1 MFEIA
6 DLISTLSEHAELISK
21 LLVNLV
27 GVFVGVYLALR
38 MDRRE
43 RKKIENE
50 ERRRISNGL
59 ISELKFNLKRLRSG
73 DKITLYEIGGVKR
86 ESLLTRFNT
95 AVLKSVINS
104 GKMILLDAD
113 IQSTLSN
120 IDQILSLCEMTTNRV
135 MSFVTSI
142 DRVLKKNERKQ
153 VLNWLVENLEAQY
166 KALEDIIPDT
176 IKKLEKEKK

>member
-6 DLISTLSEHAELISK
+6 DLISTLSEHADLISK

-43 RKKIENE
+43 RRKIENE

-59 ISELKFNLKRLRSG
+59 ISELKFNLERLGSG
-73 DKITLYEIGGVKR
+73 DKITLYEIGSVKR

-95 AVLKSVINS
+95 AVLESVINS

-113 IQSTLSN
+113 IQSNLSD
-120 IDQILSLCEMTTNRV
+120 IDQILSLCEMTTNRT

-142 DRVLKKNERKQ
+142 DRVMRKKEIKQ
-153 VLNWLVENLEAQY
+153 VLDWLVDNLEAQH
-166 KALEDIIPDT
+166 KALKDIIPET
-176 IKKLEKEKK
+176 ITKLEKEKK

>member
-1 MFEIA
+1 LFEIA